1 MVSPSESSVVLVKFP
16 FSDLSSSKLRPAVVL
31 ASVGRDDWILCQVTS
46 NPYADPRAIQI
57 TNGDFKTGSLQRL
70 SYARPTKLFTANRSL
85 MKIEVGRLNA
95 IAFNNIVN
103 AVVDILQKGHL
114 SG

>member
-16 FSDLSSSKLRPAVVL
+16 FSDLSYSKLRPAVIL
-31 ASVGRDDWILCQVTS
+31 ASVGRDAWILCQVTS

-70 SYARPTKLFTANRSL
+70 SYARPTKLSLPTAS
-85 MKIEVGRLNA
+85 
-95 IAFNNIVN
+95 
-103 AVVDILQKGHL
+103 
-114 SG
+114 

>member
-57 TNGDFKTGSLQRL
+57 TNDDFKTGSLQRL
-70 SYARPTKLFTANRSL
+70 SYARPTKLFTANSSL
-85 MKIEVGRLNA
+85 MKTEVGRLNA
-95 IAFNNIVN
+95 IAFNNIIN
-103 AVVDILQKGHL
+103 AVVDILQKAANE
-114 SG
+114 